1 MCIRDRDYSMIPFSI
16 GTRVSPLFS
25 LIWGFFGVLMLK
37 EAEPR
42 IRQFYMDHRKPA
54 DIAAT
59 TGLAVIAADAVVS
72 AIR

>member
-1 MCIRDRDYSMIPFSI
+1 
-16 GTRVSPLFS
+16 
-25 LIWGFFGVLMLK
+25 MLK

>member
-1 MCIRDRDYSMIPFSI
+1 
-16 GTRVSPLFS
+16 
-25 LIWGFFGVLMLK
+25 MLK

-54 DIAAT
+54 DIAAA
-59 TGLAVIAADAVVS
+59 TGLAVIAVDAVVS